1 MYCSLAMNVND
12 SKETNFGADVA
23 LLLGLREGLTVQEMG
38 WDEDADSSISEAI
51 EDAIDAE
58 LLEEDTDEVC
68 DMVLLWWRAEDG
80 DLGDGLVDAQRSLA
94 DNGRIWLLT
103 PGTGKPGALE
113 PGEIS
118 EAAQQT
124 GFVQTKAERLGD
136 WQGSCLVQAGVK
148 Q

>member
-1 MYCSLAMNVND
+1 MNVKE
-12 SKETNFGADVA
+12 SKENYSGAEVA
-23 LLLGLREGLTVQEMG
+23 QLLSLSEGLTVQEIG

-51 EDAIDAE
+51 EDFIGSE
-58 LLEEDTDEVC
+58 LLEEDTDEAC
-68 DMVLLWWRAEDG
+68 DLVLLWWRSEDG

-118 EAAQQT
+118 EAAQQA
-124 GFVQTKAERLGD
+124 GFVQTKAERLGN

-148 Q
+148 H